1 MNKMFLSSRD
11 VAVLREA
18 VWHAVQRGD
27 IPDDDR
33 HLLHDLYGRLKGN
46 NIIPEEAV
54 FKDPTDELYFHLVRS
69 EHHAQKAL
77 DLLYKPD
84 GPKRSIWFRMA
95 IGRAQNIL
103 MSAYVRDLRLG
114 R

>member
-1 MNKMFLSSRD
+1 MVEGLSVDGLSMRETN
-11 VAVLREA
+11 VLREA

-27 IPDDDR
+27 VPDEDR
-33 HLLHDLYGRLKGN
+33 EVLHELYSKFSGGLKS
-46 NIIPEEAV
+46 E
-54 FKDPTDELYFHLVRS
+54 FKDPTEELHFYLVGAERLT
-69 EHHAQKAL
+69 QKAL
-77 DLLYKPD
+77 DFLYKPE
-84 GPKRSIWFRMA
+84 GAKRSIWFRMA

>member
-1 MNKMFLSSRD
+1 MEEGLSERD

-27 IPDDDR
+27 IPDGDR
-33 HLLHDLYGRLKGN
+33 VQLHDLYSRLIGE
-46 NIIPEEAV
+46 PVLSV
-54 FKDPTDELYFHLVRS
+54 FKDPTEELHFHLVRA
-69 EHHAQKAL
+69 ENHAQRAL
-77 DLLYKPD
+77 DLLYKPG

-114 R
+114 